1 VDPLYCRRDG
11 AAGQGCDAVRKA
23 GDRPPGTRR
32 CLLKGCPCWFEP
44 ARPQSR
50 YCSPDCRKQARRWR
64 GWRAAQVYRRTEQG
78 KACRRAQCQRN
89 RVRRRARAQAIAE
102 SGGETSP
109 PACEGQ
115 RAARI
120 PENSE
125 ICTCDRPGCYELFV
139 ARPHSPPQRFCSSA
153 CRQALRRVEQREQ
166 RLRARRRRG
175 IGPRRRA
182 GRGPP

>member
-1 VDPLYCRRDG
+1 MDPLYCRRDG
-11 AAGQGCDAVRKA
+11 AARQGCEAVRGA
-23 GDRPPGTRR
+23 GGRSPGARR

-50 YCSPDCRKQARRWR
+50 YCSPDCRQKACRWRRWR
-64 GWRAAQVYRRTEQG
+64 AGQVYRRTEQG
-78 KACRRAQCQRN
+78 KACRQAQCQRN
-89 RVRRRARAQAIAE
+89 RARRRARAQAVAE
-102 SGGETSP
+102 SESETSP
-109 PACEGQ
+109 PPCEGQ
-115 RAARI
+115 RAAWI

-125 ICTCDRPGCYELFV
+125 ICTCDRPGCYELFI

>member
-1 VDPLYCRRDG
+1 MDPLYCRRDG
-11 AAGQGCDAVRKA
+11 AAGQGCAAARGA
-23 GDRPPGTRR
+23 GGRPLGARQ
-32 CLLKGCPCWFEP
+32 CLLKGCLCRFEP

-50 YCSPDCRKQARRWR
+50 YCSSDCRQKACRWR
-64 GWRAAQVYRRTEQG
+64 RWRAAQVYRRTEQG
-78 KACRRAQCQRN
+78 KACRQAQSQRN
-89 RVRRRARAQAIAE
+89 RARRRVQAVAE
-102 SGGETSP
+102 SGCEASP
-109 PACEGQ
+109 PSREGQ
-115 RAARI
+115 RAAQI

-125 ICTCDRPGCYELFV
+125 ICLCDRPGCYELFI

-175 IGPRRRA
+175 IGPRRPV

>member
-1 VDPLYCRRDG
+1 VNPLYCRRDG
-11 AAGQGCDAVRKA
+11 AARQGCVPAREEEC
-23 GDRPPGTRR
+23 RPPGLRG

-44 ARPQSR
+44 KRPQCR
-50 YCSPDCRKQARRWR
+50 YCSVDCRKKACRWR
-64 GWRAAQVYRRTEQG
+64 RWRAAQVYRRTEQG
-78 KACRRAQCQRN
+78 KACRQAQCQRN
-89 RVRRRARAQAIAE
+89 RARRRAQAQVMAE
-102 SGGETSP
+102 SGRETSP
-109 PACEGQ
+109 SSCEGQ

-139 ARPHSPPQRFCSSA
+139 ARPHSPPQRFCSPA

-175 IGPRRRA
+175 IGPRRRT

>member
-1 VDPLYCRRDG
+1 MDPLYCRRDG
-11 AAGQGCDAVRKA
+11 AAGQGCGAVCEA
-23 GDRPPGTRR
+23 GDRPPGARR

-50 YCSPDCRKQARRWR
+50 YCSSDCRQEARRWR
-64 GWRAAQVYRRTEQG
+64 RWCAARVYRHTEQG
-78 KACRRAQCQRN
+78 KACRQAQCRRN
-89 RVRRRARAQAIAE
+89 RVRRRAQAQSMAE
-102 SGGETSP
+102 SACETSP
-109 PACEGQ
+109 PLCEGQ

-120 PENSE
+120 PENPE
-125 ICTCDRPGCYELFV
+125 ICTCDRPGCYERFV
-139 ARPHSPPQRFCSSA
+139 TRAHSPPQRFCSSA

-182 GRGPP
+182 GRGPL